1 MRTGAEPAQVF
12 VLDGAVE
19 GIRRRLESS
28 GGIGEGG
35 VINGLQAFGFGAG
48 GVAKVFVGA
57 EQGFKLRMHFRGSN
71 GPATRR
77 LAAASSGC

>member
-35 VINGLQAFGFGAG
+35 VKERL
-48 GVAKVFVGA
+48 KA
-57 EQGFKLRMHFRGSN
+57 EG
-71 GPATRR
+71 
-77 LAAASSGC
+77 